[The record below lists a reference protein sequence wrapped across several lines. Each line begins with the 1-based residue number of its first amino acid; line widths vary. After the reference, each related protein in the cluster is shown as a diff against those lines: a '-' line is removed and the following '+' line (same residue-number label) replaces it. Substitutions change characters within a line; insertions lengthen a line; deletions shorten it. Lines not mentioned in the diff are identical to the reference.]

1 MPVLFA
7 SNLLTDGSPL
17 INSSRQQRTI
27 AGVAQV
33 EGFGYW
39 SGQDVCVE
47 FRPAPPDTGIR
58 FFRSD
63 ADSGRCIPALVRYRV
78 EVPRRTS
85 LREGG
90 IRVDMVEHVL
100 AALAGLQID
109 NCEIW
114 VDHPEMPGCDGSSQP
129 FVTALDAVGTVPQA
143 VARKQ
148 LTVRRRLR
156 VGDPRCWVEA
166 RPASSAGLMV
176 ECHINY
182 GSTGPIRCQSL
193 VLAVTP
199 ESFRRELAAA
209 RTFVL
214 EEEAA
219 WMRQQGLGAR
229 VTCRDLLVFDD
240 SGPIDNPLR
249 FPDECVRHK
258 TLDLIGDLALAG
270 YDLSGHFVAHCSGHR
285 LNAELVAHL
294 LAEAAQDGLARSA

>member
-1 MPVLFA
+1 M
-7 SNLLTDGSPL
+7 
-17 INSSRQQRTI
+17 ISSLRPQRTI
-27 AGVAQV
+27 SRVAQV

-63 ADSGRCIPALVRYRV
+63 AVSHRCIPALVQHRV

-85 LREGG
+85 LCQGG
-90 IRVDMVEHVL
+90 LRVDMVEHVL

-109 NCEIW
+109 NCDIW
-114 VDHPEMPGCDGSSQP
+114 VDNPEMPGCDGSSLP
-129 FVTALDAVGTVPQA
+129 FVAVLDAVGTCPQG
-143 VARKQ
+143 VARQQ
-148 LTVRRRLR
+148 LAVRRPLR

-166 RPASSAGLMV
+166 RPAATAGLTV
-176 ECHINY
+176 ECHIDY
-182 GSTGPIRCQSL
+182 GPSGPIRRQSL

-285 LNAELVAHL
+285 LNAELVARL
-294 LAEAAQDGLARSA
+294 LAETAQDRLARSA

>member
-1 MPVLFA
+1 
-7 SNLLTDGSPL
+7 L
-17 INSSRQQRTI
+17 ISSSRPQRTI
-27 AGVAQV
+27 SRVAQV

-58 FFRSD
+58 FFRAD
-63 ADSGRCIPALVRYRV
+63 ALSSRCIPARVQHRV

-85 LREGG
+85 LRAGG
-90 IRVDMVEHVL
+90 VRVDMVEHVL

-114 VDHPEMPGCDGSSQP
+114 VDNPEMPGCDGSSLP
-129 FVTALDAVGTVPQA
+129 FVAVLEAVGTCPQA
-143 VARKQ
+143 AARQQ
-148 LTVRRRLR
+148 LTVRRPLR
-156 VGDPRCWVEA
+156 VGDQRCWVEA
-166 RPASSAGLMV
+166 RPAANAGLTV
-176 ECHINY
+176 ECHIDY
-182 GSTGPIRCQSL
+182 GPNGPIGRQSL

-199 ESFRRELAAA
+199 ESFRREVAAA

-229 VTCRDLLVFDD
+229 VTCRDLLVFDH

-270 YDLSGHFVAHCSGHR
+270 YDLSGSFVAHCSGHR
-285 LNAELVAHL
+285 LNAELVARL

>member
-1 MPVLFA
+1 
-7 SNLLTDGSPL
+7 L
-17 INSSRQQRTI
+17 ISSSRQQRTI
-27 AGVAQV
+27 SGVARV

-39 SGQDVCVE
+39 SGQDVGVE
-47 FRPAPPDTGIR
+47 FRPAPPDTGIA

-63 ADSGRCIPALVRYRV
+63 AGPGRRIPALVRHRV

-90 IRVDMVEHVL
+90 VRVDMVEHVL

-114 VDHPEMPGCDGSSQP
+114 VDSPEMPGCDGSSQP
-129 FVTALDAVGTVPQA
+129 FVDALDDAGSVSQHVP
-143 VARKQ
+143 RKQ
-148 LTVRRRLR
+148 LTVRRPLR
-156 VGDPRCWVEA
+156 VGDQHCWVEA
-166 RPASSAGLMV
+166 RPARAAGLTA
-176 ECHINY
+176 ECHIDY
-182 GSTGPIRCQSL
+182 GPTGPIQRQSL
-193 VLAVTP
+193 ALTITP

-214 EEEAA
+214 DEEAA
-219 WMRQQGLGAR
+219 WMRRQGLGAR

-249 FPDECVRHK
+249 FADECVRHK

-285 LNAELVAHL
+285 LNAELVARL